1 VEVVTLRVRAAGSH
15 AELPLPEAATIP
27 KEPPRAVAEEKR
39 KVLFGGRRRMTR
51 SYDRGRLQPGTRLKA
66 PAVISEYS
74 ATTLIPPGFKGRV
87 DRWRNLILEPG

>member
-1 VEVVTLRVRAAGSH
+1 MFSRWALTYAN
-15 AELPLPEAATIP
+15 P
-27 KEPPRAVAEEKR
+27 KR
-39 KVLFGGRRRMTR
+39 KVHFEGKRRLTR
-51 SYDRGRLQPGTRLKA
+51 FYDRDRLKPGTRLTA